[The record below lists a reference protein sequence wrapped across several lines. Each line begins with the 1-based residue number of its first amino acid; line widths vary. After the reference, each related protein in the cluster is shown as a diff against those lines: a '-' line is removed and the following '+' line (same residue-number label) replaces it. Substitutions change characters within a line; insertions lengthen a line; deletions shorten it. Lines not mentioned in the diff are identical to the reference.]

1 MMGDQ
6 DEAAVLAQLRQ
17 HPPGRVLYFN
27 FGEKELLETWP
38 ASDPYRLRFAGFGSV
53 SGLEQSSGGVID
65 TPKRTF
71 DVLEPNVLEQKQ
83 VLR

>member
-38 ASDPYRLRFAGFGSV
+38 ASDPYRLRFAG
-53 SGLEQSSGGVID
+53 LEAYLASNNHPGA
-65 TPKRTF
+65 
-71 DVLEPNVLEQKQ
+71 
-83 VLR
+83 